1 MKSKSR
7 KSSRWGE
14 RLLRVFLSS
23 EDAESV
29 AGDLE
34 ENYRDLLHSKTSFM
48 ARGWHWAQI
57 FKAVVTAVSIW
68 FTWNLSMLKTYMKLT
83 WRNIRRQKI
92 YSFISIT
99 GLAVGMAVCIL
110 ILLWVRYERSYDGF
124 HKNKDELHR
133 VILNSGDG
141 KYHDPATVG
150 LIADYLEKEF
160 PDIVLAS
167 NLGSTEFKLT
177 HRRQTFICKGLLVN
191 PGFLEMFTFPL
202 KEGNPQTAF
211 DEPNAVVITEELA
224 RKLFGEGDVLGK
236 TIWVEDRSP
245 FKITGVVED
254 IPANSSIQFDYLLP
268 YFTLRSNRDQWN
280 WRDTRESYVLLQK
293 AVSHEDV
300 SRKIINVF
308 NDHNQGKEIQH
319 LSLQPLTQVHLF
331 HPMGGGLITYVY
343 LFSIMA
349 AVILLIACINFMNL
363 STACSE
369 KRFKEIGIKKV
380 VGSSRAQLVKQ
391 FISEYMLMSFI
402 ALLLALL
409 LVQLMLPSVGTL
421 VGQQLELQLSAGI
434 ILSFLGIALIT
445 GFLSGIFPALFLSSF
460 DAVTVIKGQFPFLG
474 KARLRKVLVVTQFT
488 LSIIF
493 IIGSLGISKQ
503 INYVQNKDLGFN
515 QEQMV
520 VVPVRGS
527 MRRRLPAVKE
537 QLLKIPEVEN
547 VAGSSFDMVFWNS
560 SMSTSWFDGEEE
572 RMCNTGCAWVDHDYL
587 ETMKI
592 ELLQGRFFSKEFASD
607 YKDAYVINEAAVSA
621 LGLED
626 PVGTRVTR
634 GAGAKWAD
642 PGIIIGVVKDYHVQS
657 LHRGIHPFILV
668 LSDTTGLSHLM
679 IRIKTDNLPKTI
691 SSMES
696 AFQEVIPNYPVTVRF
711 LDEMVEGM
719 YRYERITRTIIRYVT
734 ALAIFI
740 SCLGLLGLASFSVE
754 QRTKEIGIRKVL
766 GSSASG
772 ITLLFMKDF
781 MKWVIL
787 ANVFAWPLA
796 WYVLNRWMQ
805 RFAYR
810 TVVSW
815 DLFLISGFFAIFIA
829 LITVYFHS
837 AKAAH
842 ANPVDSLKYE

>member
-1 MKSKSR
+1 
-7 KSSRWGE
+7 
-14 RLLRVFLSS
+14 
-23 EDAESV
+23 
-29 AGDLE
+29 
-34 ENYRDLLHSKTSFM
+34 
-48 ARGWHWAQI
+48 
-57 FKAVVTAVSIW
+57 
-68 FTWNLSMLKTYMKLT
+68 
-83 WRNIRRQKI
+83 
-92 YSFISIT
+92 
-99 GLAVGMAVCIL
+99 MAVCIL

-124 HKNKDELHR
+124 HKNRDELHR

-202 KEGNPQTAF
+202 KEGNPQTEF

-236 TIWVEDRSP
+236 TIWVEDRWP

-254 IPANSSIQFDYLLP
+254 IPVNSSIQFDYLLP

-300 SRKIINVF
+300 SRKIANVF

-493 IIGSLGISKQ
+493 IIGALGISKQ

-515 QEQMV
+515 QEQVV

-547 VAGSSFDMVFWNS
+547 VQYRLCMGGSRLPGDHEDRSAAGPVF
-560 SMSTSWFDGEEE
+560 F
-572 RMCNTGCAWVDHDYL
+572 
-587 ETMKI
+587 
-592 ELLQGRFFSKEFASD
+592 
-607 YKDAYVINEAAVSA
+607 
-621 LGLED
+621 
-626 PVGTRVTR
+626 
-634 GAGAKWAD
+634 
-642 PGIIIGVVKDYHVQS
+642 
-657 LHRGIHPFILV
+657 
-668 LSDTTGLSHLM
+668 
-679 IRIKTDNLPKTI
+679 
-691 SSMES
+691 
-696 AFQEVIPNYPVTVRF
+696 
-711 LDEMVEGM
+711 
-719 YRYERITRTIIRYVT
+719 ERICIR
-734 ALAIFI
+734 LQR
-740 SCLGLLGLASFSVE
+740 CLCN
-754 QRTKEIGIRKVL
+754 Q
-766 GSSASG
+766 
-772 ITLLFMKDF
+772 
-781 MKWVIL
+781 
-787 ANVFAWPLA
+787 
-796 WYVLNRWMQ
+796 
-805 RFAYR
+805 
-810 TVVSW
+810 
-815 DLFLISGFFAIFIA
+815 
-829 LITVYFHS
+829 
-837 AKAAH
+837 
-842 ANPVDSLKYE
+842 